1 MSGMSRGQQAVAAA
15 GMDSRVKQHW
25 HCCRRASQAPP
36 AHSRQQAAGGRPSAC
51 QASTRAPQ
59 MLVSAVRQQE
69 HTCTSTCAVVA
80 HGAAACHSVHP
91 RGQPSIP
98 RPRGTSDANAHQ
110 PVGLLLPNLQLRTRQ
125 VKASQRRAVSTT
137 IAAVPSRKLV
147 PHLPH
152 DFTNPTPYDRG
163 SVRDLHDRTKDRTTY
178 AKT

>member
-15 GMDSRVKQHW
+15 SMNSRVKQHW
-25 HCCRRASQAPP
+25 HCCRRASQTPP

-98 RPRGTSDANAHQ
+98 RPRGTSDATAHQ

-125 VKASQRRAVSTT
+125 VKASQRRAVSNT
-137 IAAVPSRKLV
+137 IAAMPSRKVFPRYPLIRSG
-147 PHLPH
+147 PAL
-152 DFTNPTPYDRG
+152 
-163 SVRDLHDRTKDRTTY
+163 
-178 AKT
+178 